1 MISNVYVT
9 ASTEQTRP
17 FIRKM
22 VFSTFLEHNSHH
34 HHHHRYHH
42 HRHWISM
49 AETPSQVIE
58 CEDLSNVM
66 KVPSHPKRKVKSEKV
81 AKYEDIDK
89 EAENFIKLE
98 HMKFSKWT

>member
-1 MISNVYVT
+1 MYNVT

-22 VFSTFLEHNSHH
+22 VFGNFLEHNAHH
-34 HHHHRYHH
+34 HHHHRYHLH
-42 HRHWISM
+42 LHRGSM
-49 AETPSQVIE
+49 FEKPSQVME
-58 CEDLSNVM
+58 YEDLSNVM
-66 KVPSHPKRKVKSEKV
+66 NVSSHHKRKVKSEMM
-81 AKYEDIDK
+81 AKDEDIDK